1 MKTGLWFPE
10 GEPLT
15 ELDIKRK
22 ATELLQKGRFDEA
35 IEEYQAL
42 LGQSK
47 KPNPAILNLVGD
59 IYIKQDA
66 YEKGF
71 DAFLKAA
78 RAYSDEGLF
87 HNAIAVGKKIL
98 RLDRDQDDV
107 YGMLGVLY
115 AKQGLGMDAVKFLN
129 EFARRQEEAGEY
141 PEALN
146 AFAEACDKLPAFA
159 EIHVIHGEM
168 LERVNLT
175 KEAAESFLH
184 AARAFADRGR
194 VDLSSKLE
202 ERAKKAKQAKQAPVR
217 SAEQR
222 RAEGAPHAG
231 APRTAAPEEAGP
243 GAGDLMSLRSLEE
256 TKREPAKREPAK
268 PVAPPSG
275 ALPRPSDFE
284 HRNEFRG
291 RSLPDAK
298 PKAPPRSPSGI
309 RPSLANIHNLKVTRT
324 PSGAH
329 WKIFNPAE
337 HPNLPKPPPLPPRGR
352 PIPEPAEARFPV
364 ESAPPDQPT
373 YLVPKFPTEPAY
385 PAEPENQVEPAFPEP
400 SGAPPDPAKL
410 REFFDDVPTSA
421 EQAIVIGDDFELVR
435 EGGDVLEVIADF
447 RDATREILDLD
458 DHQAHYDLG
467 TTYLEMELYDE
478 AAAEFEIASRGTSF
492 ALPSQEMLGYCFLR
506 KGQIHLAVRE
516 LEKAL
521 TLPGYTEEDRLGIYY
536 NLGIACGVTDRESDA
551 IEYFQR
557 ILEIDPNFRDTR
569 SRLERLV
576 QNSH

>member
-1 MKTGLWFPE
+1 M
-10 GEPLT
+10 T

-59 IYIKQDA
+59 IYIKQDV

-98 RLDRDQDDV
+98 RLDRDQSDV

-129 EFARRQEEAGEY
+129 EFARRKEEAGEY
-141 PEALN
+141 TDALT
-146 AFAEACDKLPAFA
+146 AFSDACDKLPAFA

-168 LERVNLT
+168 LERVNQM
-175 KEAAESFLH
+175 KEAADSYLH

-202 ERAKKAKQAKQAPVR
+202 ERAKQAK
-217 SAEQR
+217 
-222 RAEGAPHAG
+222 HAS
-231 APRTAAPEEAGP
+231 T
-243 GAGDLMSLRSLEE
+243 SLRASETRKGDPVGPPQKVALQEKPADNAADVRYSRSQEE
-256 TKREPAKREPAK
+256 TKREQAKREPVKREPPKREPANREPAK
-268 PVAPPSG
+268 PAAPPS
-275 ALPRPSDFE
+275 ASLPRPSDFE

-291 RSLPDAK
+291 RSLPETPK
-298 PKAPPRSPSGI
+298 PAP
-309 RPSLANIHNLKVTRT
+309 RPQSAARAPLGNIHNLKVQRT
-324 PSGAH
+324 PSGTH
-329 WKIFNPAE
+329 WKIFNPSE
-337 HPNLPKPPPLPPRGR
+337 HPNLPKPPPLPPRAK
-352 PIPEPAEARFPV
+352 PIPEHTEARFPTDTHSLSDTGYEV
-364 ESAPPDQPT
+364 
-373 YLVPKFPTEPAY
+373 EPAY
-385 PAEPENQVEPAFPEP
+385 SQPIAP
-400 SGAPPDPAKL
+400 PPDPAKL
-410 REFFDDVPTSA
+410 REFFDDVPMPA

-506 KGQIHLAVRE
+506 KGQIDLAIRE

-521 TLPGYTEEDRLGIYY
+521 TLPGHTEEDRLGIYY
-536 NLGIACGVTDRESDA
+536 SLGIACGVTDRESDA

-557 ILEIDPNFRDTR
+557 ILEIDANFRDTR

>member
-1 MKTGLWFPE
+1 LWFPE
-10 GEPLT
+10 GEALT

-22 ATELLQKGRFDEA
+22 ATELLQKGRYDEA

-59 IYIKQDA
+59 IYIKQDK
-66 YEKGF
+66 YDKGF

-98 RLDRDQDDV
+98 RLDRDQSDV

-129 EFARRQEEAGEY
+129 EFSRRKEEESQY
-141 PEALN
+141 PDALA

-168 LERVNLT
+168 LERVSQMA
-175 KEAAESFLH
+175 EAAEAYLH
-184 AARAFADRGR
+184 AAHAFADRGR

-202 ERAKKAKQAKQAPVR
+202 ERAKKAKQAAGTARQQVEGRKAEAASQAASQAPAAR
-217 SAEQR
+217 PLEDKR
-222 RAEGAPHAG
+222 REAP
-231 APRTAAPEEAGP
+231 
-243 GAGDLMSLRSLEE
+243 
-256 TKREPAKREPAK
+256 KPAT
-268 PVAPPSG
+268 PPSG
-275 ALPRPSDFE
+275 AVPRPSEFE
-284 HRNEFRG
+284 HRNVFRG
-291 RSLPDAK
+291 RSLPDSK
-298 PKAPPRSPSGI
+298 PKAPARPPSAPRPAISGV
-309 RPSLANIHNLKVTRT
+309 HNLKVQRT

-329 WKIFNPAE
+329 WKIFNPSE
-337 HPNLPKPPPLPPRGR
+337 HPNLPKPPPLPPRQK
-352 PIPEPAEARFPV
+352 PIPAAADAHFPETTHPAPAYSDEPASLEPAQYEAPQY
-364 ESAPPDQPT
+364 EQAAYHPPI
-373 YLVPKFPTEPAY
+373 EPAY
-385 PAEPENQVEPAFPEP
+385 SETIE
-400 SGAPPDPAKL
+400 APPDPAKL
-410 REFFDDVPTSA
+410 REFFDDVPMPV

-467 TTYLEMELYDE
+467 TTYLEMELFDE

-521 TLPGYTEEDRLGIYY
+521 TLPGYSELDRLGIYY

>member
-1 MKTGLWFPE
+1 
-10 GEPLT
+10 LT
-15 ELDIKRK
+15 ELDIKRR

-71 DAFLKAA
+71 DAFLRAA
-78 RAYSDEGLF
+78 RAYADEGLF

-98 RLDRDQDDV
+98 RLDRDQSDV
-107 YGMLGVLY
+107 YGMLGALY
-115 AKQGLGMDAVKFLN
+115 ARQGLGMDAVKFLN
-129 EFARRQEEAGEY
+129 EFARRKEEAGEY
-141 PEALN
+141 PDALE
-146 AFAEACDKLPAFA
+146 AFADACEKLQTFA
-159 EIHVIHGEM
+159 EIHVLHGEM
-168 LERVNLT
+168 LERVSRM
-175 KEAAESFLH
+175 KEAADCFLH
-184 AARAFADRGR
+184 AAHAWADRGR
-194 VDLSSKLE
+194 VDLSAKLE
-202 ERAKKAKQAKQAPVR
+202 ERAKQIK
-217 SAEQR
+217 
-222 RAEGAPHAG
+222 
-231 APRTAAPEEAGP
+231 AAPLPTPRPPESRKLDADHWGQTQNAQPPQEEPAQ
-243 GAGDLMSLRSLEE
+243 GAADLMNLRSLED
-256 TKREPAKREPAK
+256 TKRPLPK
-268 PVAPPSG
+268 PKPPPSG
-275 ALPRPSDFE
+275 TMPRPLDLE

-291 RSLPDAK
+291 RTLPDSK
-298 PKAPPRSPSGI
+298 PKPSPQ
-309 RPSLANIHNLKVTRT
+309 RT
-324 PSGAH
+324 PSGVRKAPSEIRKAPSEIQKAPPGIRKGSTGAN

-337 HPNLPKPPPLPPRGR
+337 HPNLPKPPPLPPRER
-352 PIPEPAEARFPV
+352 AIPAPAEAALP
-364 ESAPPDQPT
+364 EAAPAPT
-373 YLVPKFPTEPAY
+373 
-385 PAEPENQVEPAFPEP
+385 
-400 SGAPPDPAKL
+400 PDPAKL
-410 REFFDDVPTSA
+410 REFFDDVAKPV

-467 TTYLEMELYDE
+467 TTYLEMELFDE
-478 AAAEFEIASRGTSF
+478 AVAEFEIAARGTTF

-506 KGQIHLAVRE
+506 KGQIDLAIRE

-521 TLPGYTEEDRLGIYY
+521 TLPGYVEQDRLGIYY

-551 IEYFQR
+551 IEHFQR
-557 ILEIDPNFRDTR
+557 ILEIEPNFRDTR